1 MGVVL
6 EAIEQAERDEQ
17 PEGKDRNDMH
27 RSPHLARSKT
37 GDAPLDPFLAP
48 FDFEHVRLD
57 EREADRALGL
67 LVVVS
72 NVFG

>member
-6 EAIEQAERDEQ
+6 EAIEQAEKDEHS
-17 PEGKDRNDMH
+17 EDRNDMH
-27 RSPHLARSKT
+27 RSPHLARSET